1 MSEKSDVKEPIDDT
15 CATCFKEP
23 ALCLCAVVKA
33 IPTRLHVLF
42 LQHPQEPDKTLGS
55 ARLAHSILKNSTLRV
70 GLSWP
75 NLAKALGRPA
85 ENAKWGV
92 LYLGGRSQEKRP
104 PGYRAP
110 RLAIKAKNEKIFSAM
125 ETGQQGGL
133 EGLVVLDGTWS
144 QAKTLWWRNAWLLKL
159 NRIVI
164 TPERKSMYGD
174 LRREPRRECL
184 STIESVAEAL
194 DVLGEKPEAAAAL
207 RTSFSEL
214 LKRFRG
220 VLQKARASKS
230 SKSAPA
236 QEA

>member
-1 MSEKSDVKEPIDDT
+1 MLEKSKPQPLPEDIDNS
-15 CATCFKEP
+15 CAACYKEP
-23 ALCLCAVVKA
+23 ALCLCADVKPA
-33 IPTRLHVLF
+33 ATRLHVLF

-104 PGYRAP
+104 EGYQAP
-110 RLAIKAKNEKIFSAM
+110 RLAIKAKSEKIFAAVQM
-125 ETGQQGGL
+125 GKHGGL
-133 EGLVVLDGTWS
+133 EGIVVLDGTWS

-159 NRIVI
+159 NRLVI
-164 TPERKSMYGD
+164 TPPRKSMYGD

-194 DVLGEKPEAAAAL
+194 EVLGEKPEVPASL
-207 RTSFSEL
+207 RASFGEL
-214 LKRFRG
+214 LKRFRA
-220 VLQKARASKS
+220 LSKASKA
-230 SKSAPA
+230 APTPA
-236 QEA
+236 E